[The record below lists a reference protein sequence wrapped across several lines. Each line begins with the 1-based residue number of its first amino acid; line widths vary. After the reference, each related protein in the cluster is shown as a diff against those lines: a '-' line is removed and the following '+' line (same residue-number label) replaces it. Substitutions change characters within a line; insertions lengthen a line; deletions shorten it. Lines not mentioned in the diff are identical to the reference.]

1 MHAIQVD
8 KIKKRFFVNSRPPLF
23 GLLKENFGKNG
34 KSQDVFYALDDISFE
49 IKKGEWLGVI
59 GHNGAGKT
67 TLLKLVAGLLQPDA
81 GKVTRNGI
89 ITYLSGFG
97 IGMLEE
103 LTVKENIFMYGAIY
117 GIERE
122 TLGKNLNEIIAW
134 AELEKFAETKFKHL
148 SSGMRGRLAFSTT
161 RYLDSEIFL
170 MDEALSAGDAS
181 FREKCAKVFE
191 DYRADGKSF
200 MIAAHS
206 FDMIEKFCD
215 RVLWLNKGKVTAFG
229 DTETVLEDYRK
240 AYGIEKKKKEE

>member
-8 KIKKRFFVNSRPPLF
+8 KVKKRFFVNSRPPLF

-34 KSQDVFYALDDISFE
+34 KSEDVFYALDDITFE
-49 IKKGEWLGVI
+49 IKNGEWLGVI

-81 GKVTRNGI
+81 GKVARNGT

-117 GIERE
+117 GIERDVIE
-122 TLGKNLNEIIAW
+122 KNLDEIITW

-161 RYLDSEIFL
+161 RYLNSDIYL

-181 FREKCAKVFE
+181 FREKCARVFE
-191 DYRADGKSF
+191 DYRAGGKSF

-206 FDMIEKFCD
+206 FDMIENFCD
-215 RVLWLNKGKVTAFG
+215 RVLWLNKGKVAAFG
-229 DTETVLEDYRK
+229 ETEKVLEDYRK
-240 AYGIEKKKKEE
+240 AYGIKKKTDR